1 MTAPHTL
8 CVMVNKDNAAISL
21 SETFLRAHI
30 SRLPFP
36 TLSVVGNPGGRRR
49 DSGMG
54 AYLLPRGTPARAL
67 RWVLDRSGAM
77 PVATQDARSLARYL
91 RAESVAVVL
100 AEYGPTALSVMDACD
115 ATGVPLVSHF
125 HGWDAYVLASQP
137 EHRARYRRL
146 FERSEAIIAV
156 SRHMRQHLLALGAPA
171 ERTIWNPCGA
181 EPDPTPAAPAN
192 APPLFVSVGRSTPK
206 KAVCVI
212 LLAFAE
218 VVRRVP
224 DARLELAGGDA
235 DPIAHQLTRSLD
247 LSHAVHFRGP
257 MEHGDVLDLIRRSRC
272 YVHPSVTAPDGDM
285 EGTPVSVLEA
295 MAAGVPVVSSRHGG
309 IIDLLEATSAGILAP
324 EFDVGT
330 TADAM
335 LCYATDAERA
345 GRDGREGRRLLESRW
360 SMDHSLASLT
370 RIIDAARQ
378 RDRAALA
385 ALAQDSR

>member
-8 CVMVNKDNAAISL
+8 CVIVNKDHAAISR

-36 TLSVVGNPGGRRR
+36 TRSVVGNPGGRRL
-49 DSGMG
+49 DSGTG
-54 AYLLPRGTPARAL
+54 SFLLPRATPVRAL
-67 RWVLDRSGAM
+67 RWALDRSGVLS
-77 PVATQDARSLARYL
+77 VARQDTASLVRYF
-91 RAESVAVVL
+91 RAASVAVVL
-100 AEYGPTALSVMDACD
+100 AEYGHSALSVMDACE
-115 ATGVPLVSHF
+115 AAGVPLVSHF

-137 EHRARYRRL
+137 ENRARYRRL
-146 FERSEAIIAV
+146 FERSEAIVAV
-156 SRHMRQHLLALGAPA
+156 SRHMRQHLIALGAPA

-181 EPDPTPAAPAN
+181 EPDPTPAAPTD

-218 VVRRVP
+218 VVRQVP

-235 DPIAHQLTRSLD
+235 DPIVHQLTRALD
-247 LSHAVHFRGP
+247 LSHAVRFHGP
-257 MEHGDVLDLIRRSRC
+257 MEHPDVLRLIRRARC
-272 YVHPSVTAPDGDM
+272 YVHPSVTAPNGDM
-285 EGTPVSVLEA
+285 EGTPVAVLEA

-324 EFDVGT
+324 EFDVGA

-360 SMDHSLASLT
+360 SMDRSLASLT
-370 RIIDAARQ
+370 RVVEAARR

-385 ALAQDSR
+385 ALAQESR